1 MKRVA
6 IVGGGLSGI
15 AATYQLTRDGAAEC
29 ALFESSPRLGGIV
42 ETERMATPDGNFIIE
57 CGPDSWVTEK
67 PWARELAI
75 ELGLESE
82 IIPSNDYRRRT
93 YLLEDRRLIPIPDGM
108 RLMVPSKWAPIM
120 ESPLFTWQARLAYLR
135 EARRAEELKQS
146 ALPPGDDESIAS
158 FVRRHFGDEVTQTLT
173 APLLAG
179 VFGGS
184 IDTLS
189 VRAVMPAFVAMEQKH
204 GSLIAALQNRGP
216 AKEQAAIFTTLRSG
230 LETLIERMTAT
241 LPANAVRLNHEVTS
255 LARRGDH
262 WQLEAAGSK
271 LLFDEIILATPAHV
285 TRQLL
290 RPTHA
295 DFASLLAMD
304 ATSAIVVALAFTAD
318 QAKNLRIPRGFGYL
332 TLQRP
337 RHTAPDP
344 DLLACTFV
352 DQKFPH
358 RAPEGAV
365 LLRGFF
371 GGDAA
376 PALLGES
383 DAQLTSIVHRQL
395 ARTLGPLP
403 DPAISI
409 VRRWPLSLPQ
419 YAVGHL
425 TRMEQLAALTASIPG
440 LHLIGNAYHGVGV
453 PDMIRLG
460 RDTARRIAQN

>member
-1 MKRVA
+1 
-6 IVGGGLSGI
+6 
-15 AATYQLTRDGAAEC
+15 
-29 ALFESSPRLGGIV
+29 
-42 ETERMATPDGNFIIE
+42 
-57 CGPDSWVTEK
+57 
-67 PWARELAI
+67 
-75 ELGLESE
+75 
-82 IIPSNDYRRRT
+82 
-93 YLLEDRRLIPIPDGM
+93 
-108 RLMVPSKWAPIM
+108 
-120 ESPLFTWQARLAYLR
+120 
-135 EARRAEELKQS
+135 
-146 ALPPGDDESIAS
+146 
-158 FVRRHFGDEVTQTLT
+158 
-173 APLLAG
+173 
-179 VFGGS
+179 
-184 IDTLS
+184 
-189 VRAVMPAFVAMEQKH
+189 MPAFVAMEQKH

-460 RDTARRIAQN
+460 RDTARRIAHN